1 MLKAAGILCV
11 ILGASGA
18 GFSMALGVRRSIS
31 VMQQLLAALEQMKSE
46 MEYRKTPLP
55 ELMRV
60 LAVSARGGLADFF
73 GCLSDDLHLRQEG
86 SVYAIVRKNLAAT
99 PAGVFSPQVR
109 HILLNLGSGLG
120 KYDLPGQL
128 RAVDLAMDR
137 LRSLLEQCQAEQR
150 SRIRSYC
157 TLGVCAGLAIAIIA
171 W

>member
-60 LAVSARGGLADFF
+60 GGKRRGGLADFS
-73 GCLSDDLHLRQEG
+73 GACRTTCTCGRRDRCMRLSAKISLR
-86 SVYAIVRKNLAAT
+86 RR
-99 PAGVFSPQVR
+99 PASFRPRCG
-109 HILLNLGSGLG
+109 I
-120 KYDLPGQL
+120 
-128 RAVDLAMDR
+128 
-137 LRSLLEQCQAEQR
+137 
-150 SRIRSYC
+150 SY
-157 TLGVCAGLAIAIIA
+157 
-171 W
+171 

>member
-1 MLKAAGILCV
+1 M
-11 ILGASGA
+11 
-18 GFSMALGVRRSIS
+18 
-31 VMQQLLAALEQMKSE
+31 
-46 MEYRKTPLP
+46 
-55 ELMRV
+55 
-60 LAVSARGGLADFF
+60 
-73 GCLSDDLHLRQEG
+73 
-86 SVYAIVRKNLAAT
+86 
-99 PAGVFSPQVR
+99 
-109 HILLNLGSGLG
+109 NLGSGLG